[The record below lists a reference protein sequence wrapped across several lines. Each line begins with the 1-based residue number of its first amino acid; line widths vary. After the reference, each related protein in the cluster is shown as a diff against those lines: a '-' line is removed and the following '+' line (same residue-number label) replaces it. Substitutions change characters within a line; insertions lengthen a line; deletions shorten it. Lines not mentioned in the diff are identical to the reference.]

1 MIRHIERH
9 VAHWPD
15 ATVIVNHHEC
25 EFIDPNFMRMA
36 YEIAFTEY
44 AIVLAQELSSAQYY
58 FDPQDALVEVRQTL
72 DDLSKAFASVWRSPG
87 VTH

>member
-1 MIRHIERH
+1 
-9 VAHWPD
+9 VAYAKGRSPVD
-15 ATVIVNHHEC
+15 
-25 EFIDPNFMRMA
+25 DPNFMRMA

-72 DDLSKAFASVWRSPG
+72 DDLSKAFATVWRSPG